1 MLRLKE
7 EKEKL
12 RSELTYVEA
21 DRKKEIEQIRS
32 KLETNYLEEI
42 ESLKKNHLSS
52 LEGFE
57 LENGKL
63 KDLLENKNIELE
75 AMNSKFNKQK
85 NHYEDAISM
94 NKREND
100 MLRNKMI
107 EFERLA
113 ESDKD
118 TLKVK
123 MNRAH
128 EGEIE

>member
-107 EFERLA
+107 EFERLS

-123 MNRAH
+123 MTRSH
-128 EGEIE
+128 ESEIE

>member
-63 KDLLENKNIELE
+63 KDLL
-75 AMNSKFNKQK
+75 
-85 NHYEDAISM
+85 
-94 NKREND
+94 
-100 MLRNKMI
+100 
-107 EFERLA
+107 
-113 ESDKD
+113 
-118 TLKVK
+118 
-123 MNRAH
+123 
-128 EGEIE
+128 

>member
-107 EFERLA
+107 EFERLS

>member
-107 EFERLA
+107 EFERLS

-123 MNRAH
+123 MNRSH
-128 EGEIE
+128 ESEIE

>member
-75 AMNSKFNKQK
+75 AVNSKFNKQK

-107 EFERLA
+107 EFERLS

>member
-1 MLRLKE
+1 M
-7 EKEKL
+7 
-12 RSELTYVEA
+12 
-21 DRKKEIEQIRS
+21 
-32 KLETNYLEEI
+32 EEI

-75 AMNSKFNKQK
+75 AVNSKFNKQK

-94 NKREND
+94 KKREND

-107 EFERLA
+107 EFERLS